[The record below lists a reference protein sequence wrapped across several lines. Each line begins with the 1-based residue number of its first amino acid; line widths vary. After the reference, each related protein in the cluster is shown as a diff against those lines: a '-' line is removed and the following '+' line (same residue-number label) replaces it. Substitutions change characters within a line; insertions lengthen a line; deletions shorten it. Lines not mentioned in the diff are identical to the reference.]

1 MTDEEYRRIF
11 ASRTNLGYGIVI
23 EGNTREIEYAIQQL
37 TNTNTMWDMV
47 DKESIHK
54 AVMIL
59 DLFTKTYCRYSGDFE
74 RFADLTFRCNE
85 CPFADED
92 GNCMVKKFKGKYWP
106 EYPDFGSMG
115 DH

>member
-1 MTDEEYRRIF
+1 MTDEEYRKIF
-11 ASRTNLGYGIVI
+11 APRTNSGYKMVI
-23 EGNTREIEYAIQQL
+23 EGNTKEEIKDTIQQL
-37 TNTNTMWDMV
+37 AGTSDMLDMV

-59 DLFTKTYCRYSGDFE
+59 DLFTKTYCRYFGDYE

-85 CPFADED
+85 CPFSENS
-92 GNCMVKKFKGKYWP
+92 NCIVKIFKEKYWP